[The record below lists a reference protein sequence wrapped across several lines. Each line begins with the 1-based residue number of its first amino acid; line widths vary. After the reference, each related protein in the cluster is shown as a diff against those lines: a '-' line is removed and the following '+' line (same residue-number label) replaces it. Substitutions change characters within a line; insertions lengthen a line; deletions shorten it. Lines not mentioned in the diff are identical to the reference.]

1 MYLHIGNNRNIR
13 TKAIIG
19 IFDTD
24 NATVSPITRA
34 FLKGKEKKIRV
45 WNAAGDEI
53 PKSFVLYIDWDGDTS
68 VLLSQLSSSA
78 LEGRIETDPED
89 VRPSVE

>member
-24 NATVSPITRA
+24 NATVSPITRN
-34 FLKGKEKKIRV
+34 FLKKNERARRV
-45 WNAAGDEI
+45 ETAVNEI
-53 PKSFVLYIDWDGDTS
+53 PKSFVLYIDWDGDSS
-68 VLLSQLSSSA
+68 VCFSQISSQTLIKRRDIA
-78 LEGRIETDPED
+78 DME
-89 VRPSVE
+89 

>member
-19 IFDTD
+19 IFDVD
-24 NATVSPITRA
+24 NSTVSPTTRA
-34 FLKGKEKKIRV
+34 FLKGKEKKIRI

-53 PKSFVLYIDWDGDTS
+53 PKSFVLYIDWDGDST
-68 VLLSQLSSSA
+68 VQFSQLSTSA
-78 LEGRIETDPED
+78 LEGRIENNGRSIDE
-89 VRPSVE
+89 

>member
-1 MYLHIGNNRNIR
+1 MYLHIGNNRSIR

-24 NATVSPITRA
+24 NATVSPITRD
-34 FLKGKEKKIRV
+34 FLRKNQGKKRV
-45 WNAAGDEI
+45 WSAVNEI

-68 VLLSQLSSSA
+68 VYLSQLSTSA
-78 LEGRIETDPED
+78 LERRRESGTDAEN
-89 VRPSVE
+89 

>member
-24 NATVSPITRA
+24 NATVSPITRD
-34 FLKGKEKKIRV
+34 FLKKNQKKTRV
-45 WNAAGDEI
+45 WSAVNEI
-53 PKSFVLYIDWDGDTS
+53 PKSFILYIDWDGDSS
-68 VLLSQLSSSA
+68 VYFSQLSTSA
-78 LEGRIETDPED
+78 LERRKEAGTDAD
-89 VRPSVE
+89 N

>member
-24 NATVSPITRA
+24 NATVSPITRN
-34 FLKGKEKKIRV
+34 FLKKNESNRRV
-45 WNAAGDEI
+45 WSAAMEEI
-53 PKSFVLYIDWDGDTS
+53 PKSFVLYIDWDGDSS
-68 VLLSQLSSSA
+68 VCFSQLSTSA
-78 LEGRIETDPED
+78 LERRRENSLDAD
-89 VRPSVE
+89 K

>member
-24 NATVSPITRA
+24 NATVSPTTRN
-34 FLKGKEKKIRV
+34 FLKVNERKRRV
-45 WNAAGDEI
+45 WSAVNEI
-53 PKSFVLYIDWDGDTS
+53 PKSFVLYIDWDGDSS
-68 VLLSQLSSSA
+68 VCFSQLSTSA
-78 LEGRIETDPED
+78 LERRRENTTDAD
-89 VRPSVE
+89 K

>member
-24 NATVSPITRA
+24 NATVSPITRE
-34 FLKGKEKKIRV
+34 FLKKNERARRV
-45 WNAAGDEI
+45 SSAVTEI
-53 PKSFVLYIDWDGDTS
+53 PKSFVLYIDWDGDSS
-68 VLLSQLSSSA
+68 VYLSQISSTT
-78 LEGRIETDPED
+78 LIKRRD
-89 VRPSVE
+89 VADMG

>member
-24 NATVSPITRA
+24 NATVSPITRN
-34 FLKGKEKKIRV
+34 FLKKNERARRV
-45 WNAAGDEI
+45 SSAVTEI
-53 PKSFVLYIDWDGDTS
+53 PKSFVLYIDWDGDSS
-68 VLLSQLSSSA
+68 VYFSQISSST
-78 LEGRIETDPED
+78 LIKRRD
-89 VRPSVE
+89 VADME